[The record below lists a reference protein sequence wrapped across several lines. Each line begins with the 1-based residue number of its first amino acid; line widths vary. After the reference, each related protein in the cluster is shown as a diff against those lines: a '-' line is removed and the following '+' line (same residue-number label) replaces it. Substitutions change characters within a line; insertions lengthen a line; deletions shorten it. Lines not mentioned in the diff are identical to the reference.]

1 MSLHRFFLEDQVL
14 SESADGTVDISL
26 SKDDLKHLKAAR
38 ISPGELVAV
47 VDASTDYFQCE
58 VIELASDGFK
68 AKIASKHHVENPPFT
83 IDLFQGIP
91 KAGKLEDV
99 VRHGTEIGVSGFYPL
114 ACKRSVAKLDDKKA
128 PSKIE
133 RLERVAKSAAVQAGR
148 DAIPAVHMP
157 VDMNQAIGL
166 LRSYDACVI
175 FWEEAEATLT
185 LKEAL
190 GAAKGLLSAGDCCR
204 VAVVVGP
211 EGGIDESEVELLLDN
226 VESARLSTLGP
237 NILRTETAGVVGCAL
252 VSYEL
257 GGMGASPFG
266 GVQGNRP

>member
-14 SESADGTVDISL
+14 SESADGTVEIAL

-47 VDASTDYFQCE
+47 IDASTDYFQCE
-58 VIELASDGFK
+58 VVALTSGGFT
-68 AKIASKHHVENPPFT
+68 AKISSREPVEAPPFT
-83 IDLFQGIP
+83 IDLFQGVP

-128 PSKIE
+128 ASKVE
-133 RLERVAKSAAVQAGR
+133 RLSRVAKSAAVQAGR
-148 DAIPAVHMP
+148 DAIPVVHMP
-157 VDMNQAIGL
+157 IDTMGAIEA
-166 LRSYDACVI
+166 LRTYDACVI
-175 FWEEAEATLT
+175 FWEEAEATLN
-185 LKEAL
+185 LEEAL
-190 GAAKGLLSAGDCCR
+190 GAAKGLLLAGDECR

-211 EGGIDESEVELLLDN
+211 EGGIDESEVELLLSS
-226 VESARLSTLGP
+226 VENARLSTLGP

-257 GGMGASPFG
+257 GGMGATPIG
-266 GVQGNRP
+266 LMQGDRS

>member
-14 SESADGTVDISL
+14 SESGERTANISL
-26 SKDDLKHLKAAR
+26 SKDDIKHLKAAR
-38 ISPGELVAV
+38 VSPGELVAV
-47 VDASTDYFQCE
+47 IDATSDYFQCE
-58 VIELASDGFK
+58 VLELTNDGFI
-68 AKIASKHHVENPPFT
+68 ARIASRKQADHIPFS

-99 VRHGTEIGVSGFYPL
+99 VRHGTEIGINAFYPL

-128 PSKIE
+128 ASKIE
-133 RLERVAKSAAVQAGR
+133 RLQRVAKSAAMQSGR
-148 DAIPAVHMP
+148 DAIPTVNMP
-157 VDMNQAIGL
+157 VDFKQAIDL
-166 LRSYDACVI
+166 LKSYDSCVV
-175 FWEEAEATLT
+175 FWEEAEGTLT

-190 GAAKGLLSAGDCCR
+190 YTAKELLVHGGACR

-211 EGGIDESEVELLLDN
+211 EGGIDESEIELLLSG
-226 VESARLSTLGP
+226 VETSHLSTLGP

-257 GGMGASPFG
+257 GGMGAAPIDN
-266 GVQGNRP
+266 VQSDLS